1 LNGRGGIFLYEAVE
15 SLFARYRSAAD
26 SRKSGFFDAIRYRF
40 DREGIRHVD
49 VETLPWAKGNQKE
62 VILSPVLICMP

>member
-1 LNGRGGIFLYEAVE
+1 LNGRGGIFLYEAVD
-15 SLFARYRSAAD
+15 SLFAGHRSAAD

-49 VETLPWAKGNQKE
+49 VETLAWAKDNREE
-62 VILSPVLICMP
+62 VILSPLLI

>member
-1 LNGRGGIFLYEAVE
+1 MVFEWARRHSSYEAVD
-15 SLFARYRSAAD
+15 SLFAGHRSAAD

-49 VETLPWAKGNQKE
+49 VETLAWAKDNREE
-62 VILSPVLICMP
+62 VILSPLLI